1 MTCVVCCCDAAGE
14 LMEEAAE
21 QGKTKKSK
29 KKRKQKGVKL
39 SLEDLGHW
47 FAQTTPSM
55 PSFSGGGGGG
65 GGWDDF
71 GGVSASSSGSGSSF
85 SYVSAL
91 LHPSPRP
98 TARPRASVCSAVWVS
113 QGGSVGGSSRPRP
126 SRAAGSSAGRRSGSA
141 AGGAG
146 RRPTSTN
153 EVAHR
158 MIMHVLRSQ
167 MRKDGSGP
175 SSTKKK

>member
-1 MTCVVCCCDAAGE
+1 MFMTCVVCRCDAAGE

-21 QGKTKKSK
+21 QGKTKKGK

-55 PSFSGGGGGG
+55 PAFSGGGGG

-91 LHPSPRP
+91 LRLPVP
-98 TARPRASVCSAVWVS
+98 
-113 QGGSVGGSSRPRP
+113 
-126 SRAAGSSAGRRSGSA
+126 
-141 AGGAG
+141 
-146 RRPTSTN
+146 
-153 EVAHR
+153 
-158 MIMHVLRSQ
+158 L
-167 MRKDGSGP
+167 
-175 SSTKKK
+175 